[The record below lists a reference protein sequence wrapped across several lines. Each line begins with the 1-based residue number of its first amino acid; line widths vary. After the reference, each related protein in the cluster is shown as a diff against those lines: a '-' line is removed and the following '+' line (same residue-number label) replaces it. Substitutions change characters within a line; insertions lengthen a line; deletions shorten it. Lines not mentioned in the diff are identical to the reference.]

1 MGPRVIQLDTNVLIA
16 LPQLIQKHHPFIERI
31 ARGEAASVC
40 VPVWYEYLIGP
51 LDAGEQ
57 ELALQFIRSDV
68 FALEIED
75 AALAAQLFNAGG
87 RKRGLKTDA
96 LIAAAAIRRDAELF
110 TLNLKDFAPFVKQ
123 GLRLYPV

>member
-1 MGPRVIQLDTNVLIA
+1 MIQLDTNVLIA
-16 LPQLIQKHHPFIERI
+16 LPHLIQQNHPFIERI
-31 ARGEAASVC
+31 AKGEAASVC

-51 LDAGEQ
+51 LESGEP
-57 ELALQFIRSDV
+57 ELTLHFVRKEV

-75 AALAAQLFNAGG
+75 AILAASLFNLSG

-110 TLNLKDFAPFVKQ
+110 TLNLQDFLPFVKQ
-123 GLRLYPV
+123 GLRLFGG